1 MAYEQ
6 KDGSGALFKNDKKE
20 PGSKQPDYRGDA
32 NVNGQI
38 MEIAAWIKPKTNGG
52 NFMSLSFKPKE
63 DYVKPIAV
71 ERDYG
76 DLDDDADIPF

>member
-1 MAYEQ
+1 MAFEQ

-32 NVNGQI
+32 NINGQI
-38 MEIAAWIKPKTNGG
+38 MEIAAWIKQSSSGK

-63 DYVKPIAV
+63 DYKPKADKQD
-71 ERDYG
+71 EF
-76 DLDDDADIPF
+76 DDDLSF

>member
-32 NVNGQI
+32 NVNGQV
-38 MEIAAWIKPKTNGG
+38 MEIAAWIKPKASGG

-63 DYVKPIAV
+63 DYVKKESNPSGF
-71 ERDYG
+71 D
-76 DLDDDADIPF
+76 DLDEDADIPF